1 MKWCQDV
8 LYSLWARSLFWSNVS
23 CSVSVL
29 VFCYH
34 FICSMMFDTVYICNT
49 KWLFNPIMHQK
60 SYLRLRIVGAT
71 AYINIKIKIKNL
83 LLSYYVNYLLID
95 REKTKNIGGMYTQI
109 YIYIYISVLY
119 FFMNITCRSI
129 QGLGLTEYLYIYL
142 AVPTDTIRNVD
153 INKNPV
159 QLVWNKLLRIALWQS
174 DGAVK
179 LRMHNAS
186 HFQPEFSVRS
196 YMNFLSIYRLKDQ
209 KLIFFL

>member
-1 MKWCQDV
+1 MSGILLTFLKALVFEHTVLTWSFLLSVKYDHDFTDKIDVMKWCQDV

-23 CSVSVL
+23 CSASVL

-129 QGLGLTEYLYIYL
+129 QGLGLTEYFI
-142 AVPTDTIRNVD
+142 
-153 INKNPV
+153 INTCTFT
-159 QLVWNKLLRIALWQS
+159 WQC
-174 DGAVK
+174 
-179 LRMHNAS
+179 L
-186 HFQPEFSVRS
+186 QT
-196 YMNFLSIYRLKDQ
+196 Q
-209 KLIFFL
+209 